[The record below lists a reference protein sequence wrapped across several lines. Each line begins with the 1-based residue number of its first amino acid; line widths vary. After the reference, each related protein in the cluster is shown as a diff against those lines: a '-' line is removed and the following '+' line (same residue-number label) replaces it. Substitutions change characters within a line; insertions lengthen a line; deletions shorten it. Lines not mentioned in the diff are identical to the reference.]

1 GGRHAG
7 FLNLLEG
14 CELAQI
20 AGDRRT
26 EAKARYALAS
36 EYVKCGEMTLAAAE
50 YTTARALYHAL
61 GDDVGAARAQEGLA
75 SLARAV
81 P

>member
-1 GGRHAG
+1 LR
-7 FLNLLEG
+7 EG

-36 EYVKCGEMTLAAAE
+36 EYVKCGELTLAAAD
-50 YTTARALYHAL
+50 YTAARALYHAL
-61 GDDVGAARAQEGLA
+61 GDHVGAARAQEGLA
-75 SLARAV
+75 GIAKAV